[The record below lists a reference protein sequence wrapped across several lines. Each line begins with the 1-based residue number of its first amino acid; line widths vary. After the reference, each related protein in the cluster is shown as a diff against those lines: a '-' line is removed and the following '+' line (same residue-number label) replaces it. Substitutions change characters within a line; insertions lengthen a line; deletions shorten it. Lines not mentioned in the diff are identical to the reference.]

1 MQKVL
6 GNYLS
11 TVEEI
16 VAEILNVD
24 QMSAG
29 VLE

>member
-24 QMSAG
+24 QMSVG